1 MDRRRA
7 LLGAGG
13 GGFTV
18 SVIDGNGNSLN
29 NKSYVSYNGVNYII
43 GQTFKCKKDDVINC
57 YLYGN
62 WHGCQILLNGTVV
75 ATAVNPTY
83 SLTVTSD
90 VNITV
95 AFESYGEAKMYIVT
109 G

>member
-7 LLGAGG
+7 LLAGG

-18 SVIDGNGNSLN
+18 SVIDGNGNSSN
-29 NKSYVSYNGVNYII
+29 RRSYVSYNGVNYII
-43 GQTFKCKKDDVINC
+43 GQTFKCKKDDVIEC

-62 WHGCQILLNGTVV
+62 WNGCKILLNGTVV

-83 SLTVTSD
+83 SLTVTSN

-95 AFESYGEAKMYIVT
+95 EFQSYGQAKMYIVT